1 MFLPQEFAP
10 SSGAQRLELGIDD
23 GVARITLNRAEA
35 ANAIDLTF
43 AREFEAAA
51 TTMSRGATRV
61 VLITAAGRNFCVG
74 GDLKGF
80 AGEADLGAH
89 LDEVTRHLH
98 EGIARMVE
106 MDAPVVAAVNGAVAG
121 AGLGIVCAAD
131 IVVAGES
138 STFLMAYT
146 RLGLTPDGSSSWFL
160 AQHVGLHR
168 ALDLALTN
176 RVLNA
181 REALEWGIVSRVV
194 PDDTVLSEAQSIV
207 AILAAG
213 PTAAYGAAA
222 RLVRSARGC
231 TLRQHLDE
239 ERTQM
244 AERARGVDGREG
256 VAAFVDR
263 RDATFTGE

>member
-1 MFLPQEFAP
+1 MCAFHNSA
-10 SSGAQRLELGIDD
+10 SSSQRLEYEIDQ
-23 GVARITLNRAEA
+23 GVARIVLNRPEA

-51 TTMSRGATRV
+51 TAISTGAVRV
-61 VLITAAGRNFCVG
+61 ALITAEGRNFCVG
-74 GDLKGF
+74 GDLKSF

-98 EGIARMVE
+98 EGIALLAE

-121 AGLGIVCAAD
+121 AGLGIVCVAD

-138 STFLMAYT
+138 STSLMAYT

-176 RVLNA
+176 RVLSA

-194 PDDTVLSEAQSIV
+194 PDDLVLSEAQSIV
-207 AILAAG
+207 TTLAAG

-222 RLVRSARGC
+222 RLVRSAQDR

-239 ERTQM
+239 ERAQM
-244 AERARGVDGREG
+244 AERARHADGREG
-256 VAAFVDR
+256 VAAFVER
-263 RDATFTGE
+263 RDARFIGQ